1 MLTKRVAGIFRSM
14 KFRCS
19 FLLCLLIGL
28 FLSVVEAS
36 SDLSVWEGG
45 VEQKTDRSFEW
56 NSPEELLSSSVV
68 PGLSE
73 RAIPIIPASEP
84 EETTLPIFQL
94 SKFHD
99 MQGMASFRGL
109 SWNDTAP
116 FRPVTTDI
124 APIGLHPRVYRKG
137 LIEFYPWFGLA
148 QSWES
153 NVNLTSSNQ
162 ISDFYITPRVGGEL
176 QVGTPDSVYNEF
188 LDTIAALNARYEAWA
203 DEFFKNSG
211 LSAFNQQ
218 VNLSARIGR
227 TSAIWRPYFG
237 YSDITGSNLLIAE
250 LVNRTRRLRTG
261 AGVTGQYQFTG
272 QLGMN
277 QTFDFYQLIH
287 PDPGYINYIMGKTRQ
302 ELTWKVTDQMK
313 VTAWGE
319 YRYTEPDDGSSG
331 SEIMYG
337 LGFYG
342 RPDPRIYSELRIGY
356 DAVEMQGY
364 VPGRQNMSG
373 LRFNGYTSFDM
384 SPRLR
389 FAFIYDRDY
398 VFTEQGANNNYV
410 STLLQIKAE
419 SYLGGGLYVTPYFGG
434 SYQQFETSG
443 ASAIQL
449 RPELEVAYALPS
461 SYYPND
467 SRIFVKAG
475 YMSYAYVQGAGEPV
489 QNLRFSMGFN
499 CKF

>member
-1 MLTKRVAGIFRSM
+1 MLTRTSNRAVQVSVRIFSFSM
-14 KFRCS
+14 MVG
-19 FLLCLLIGL
+19 LIINL
-28 FLSVVEAS
+28 KAFSTLSQ
-36 SDLSVWEGG
+36 WETD
-45 VEQKTDRSFEW
+45 QPIDRSYEMQ
-56 NSPEELLSSSVV
+56 SPEEYLTSSVE

-73 RAIPIIPASEP
+73 RAIPLASTNESVDSY
-84 EETTLPIFQL
+84 LPLFQL
-94 SKFHD
+94 SKFQD
-99 MQGMASFRGL
+99 MQAMYPERDPFVGD
-109 SWNDTAP
+109 DTP
-116 FRPVTTDI
+116 FRPVTMNQ

-137 LIEFYPWFGLA
+137 LIEFYPWFGVA

-176 QVGTPDSVYNEF
+176 QLGTPDSVYNEF
-188 LDTIAALNARYEAWA
+188 LDTITALNARYEAWV
-203 DEFFKNSG
+203 DEFFRNPS

-218 VNLSARIGR
+218 VNLAGRIGR

-261 AGVTGQYQFTG
+261 AGVVGQYQFTG

-277 QTFDFYQLIH
+277 QTLDFFQLIH
-287 PDPGYINYIMGKTRQ
+287 PDPGYINYMMGKTRQ
-302 ELTWKVTDQMK
+302 ELTWKVTDQIK
-313 VTAWGE
+313 VTTWGE
-319 YRYTEPDDGSSG
+319 YRYTQPDAGSCG
-331 SEIMYG
+331 SEFMYG
-337 LGFYG
+337 LGYYG

-356 DAVEMQGY
+356 DSVQMQGN

-373 LRFNGYTSFDM
+373 LRFNGYTSFDI

-389 FAFIYDRDY
+389 IAFIYDRDY
-398 VFTEQGANNNYV
+398 IFTEQGVNNNYV
-410 STLLQIKAE
+410 STLLQLKAE
-419 SYLGGGLYVTPYFGG
+419 TFLGGGWYVTPYFGG

-461 SYYPND
+461 AYYPND

-475 YMSYAYVQGAGEPV
+475 YMSYTYIQGSGSPV
-489 QNLRFSMGFN
+489 ENLRISTGFN

>member
-1 MLTKRVAGIFRSM
+1 MRTEMRRNLWRTLGLGVMAFFGALVVAHSD
-14 KFRCS
+14 S
-19 FLLCLLIGL
+19 T
-28 FLSVVEAS
+28 LSQ
-36 SDLSVWEGG
+36 WE
-45 VEQKTDRSFEW
+45 VDQPIDRSYEMQ
-56 NSPEELLSSSVV
+56 SPEEYLTGSAE

-73 RAIPIIPASEP
+73 RAIPMIPPGEAGDFS
-84 EETTLPIFQL
+84 LPLFQL
-94 SKFHD
+94 SKIQD
-99 MQGMASFRGL
+99 MQAMYPDRDRPLTAA
-109 SWNDTAP
+109 AP
-116 FRPVTTDI
+116 FRPVTTDL

-137 LIEFYPWFGLA
+137 LLEFYPWIGLA

-153 NVNLTSSNQ
+153 NVNLTSSNP
-162 ISDFYITPRVGGEL
+162 ISDFYITPRAGAEMQL
-176 QVGTPDSVYNEF
+176 GTPDSPYNEF

-203 DEFFKNSG
+203 DLFFNHPN

-218 VNLSARIGR
+218 VNLSGRIGR

-261 AGVTGQYQFTG
+261 AGMTGQYQFTG

-277 QTFDFYQLIH
+277 ESFDFFQLQH
-287 PDPGYINYIMGKTRQ
+287 PDPAYINYVMGKTRQ
-302 ELTWKVTDQMK
+302 ELTWKVADQMK
-313 VTAWGE
+313 VTTWGE
-319 YRYTEPDDGSSG
+319 YRYTDPSEGFSG
-331 SEIMYG
+331 SELMYG
-337 LGFYG
+337 VGFYG

-356 DAVEMQGY
+356 DSMQMQGS
-364 VPGRQNMSG
+364 VPERRDMSG

-398 VFTEQGANNNYV
+398 VFTEQGVNNNYV
-410 STLLQIKAE
+410 STLLQLKAE
-419 SYLGGGLYVTPYFGG
+419 SYLGGGWYVTPYFGG
-434 SYQQFETSG
+434 SLQQFETSG

-461 SYYPND
+461 VYYPND
-467 SRIFVKAG
+467 SKVFAKVG
-475 YMSYAYVQGAGEPV
+475 YMSYAYIQGTGAPV
-489 QNLRFSMGFN
+489 ENLRFSMGFN